1 MKYCEEYAALLDLYV
16 DGELSPEEMAAVQ
29 EHLDQCPDCRRYV
42 DEILEIRAAFP
53 DVEETPVP
61 AGFADGV
68 MEAIRAASPAPG
80 KTARRKTGRRWIK
93 VLAPLAACIA
103 VAVLVTPLQP
113 WEHSRQEAAQVAQD
127 VAAEESVQ
135 AEPQTE
141 PASGDSASGEISPKQ
156 FGAAATET
164 EPQIAADIIPEEA
177 PANTRQNPVAEQASE
192 PAPEQNPA
200 SAGTQAADSAE
211 NGAAANKDE
220 TAQEQ
225 EPNTPGSV
233 TAATTGEPIS
243 QDASEEGGSQQEQA
257 VGPSASVYI
266 GEEGTDAWV
275 AYDNVVFAQVAFLT
289 REEVGEALE
298 GYTGKPYSDAQR
310 PEEGVLGTGYA
321 MELEEYQRILETAGK
336 SSLETQ
342 ANPDRTTEQCCI
354 VVLSAEG

>member
-53 DVEETPVP
+53 GVEETPVP

-103 VAVLVTPLQP
+103 VAVLVAPLQP

-135 AEPQTE
+135 ADSQMESDLE
-141 PASGDSASGEISPKQ
+141 DSASSAISPKQ
-156 FGAAATET
+156 FGAAAA
-164 EPQIAADIIPEEA
+164 EPEIAADAVPEEA
-177 PANTRQNPVAEQASE
+177 PANNTRQNPVAEQASE
-192 PAPEQNPA
+192 AAPEQNPA
-200 SAGTQAADSAE
+200 SAGTQTADSAE

-220 TAQEQ
+220 TAQAPETNAQ
-225 EPNTPGSV
+225 GSV
-233 TAATTGEPIS
+233 TAATTGEPVS
-243 QDASEEGGSQQEQA
+243 QDASEEGSSQQEQA
-257 VGPSASVYI
+257 VGPSASVYT

-289 REEVGEALE
+289 QEEVGEALE

-321 MELEEYQRILETAGK
+321 MELEDYQRILEAAGK
-336 SSLETQ
+336 SLEAQ

-354 VVLSAEG
+354 VVLTAGE